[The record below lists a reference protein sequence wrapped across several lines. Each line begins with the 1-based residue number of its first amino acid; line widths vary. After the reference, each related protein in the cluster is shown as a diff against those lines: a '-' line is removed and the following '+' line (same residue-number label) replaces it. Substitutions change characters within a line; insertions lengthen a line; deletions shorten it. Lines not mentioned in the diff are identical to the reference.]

1 MSASAQKTILITGA
15 NRGIGQ
21 EIAKQYLSFGWRVV
35 AGVRDV
41 TKMPRLSEKEGDVVV
56 VKIDSKSTTDAKEAI
71 QELKTKYNITHLD
84 IVLANAGIAPIGDL
98 MSEASIEELDEVLKV
113 NTRGPLVLY
122 QATRELLEDDGC
134 FAVIS
139 SMLGSITPDRWA
151 RFGIYGTSKAAVN
164 FIMRTIHAE
173 EPKLKV
179 LSIHPGWVETGMGV
193 ESATVAKVDA
203 PPYTMA
209 DTVPGIVKI
218 LNNATKEETSGW
230 MWNFDGTKL
239 PL

>member
-1 MSASAQKTILITGA
+1 MTASDQKTILITGA

-21 EIAKQYLSFGWRVV
+21 EIAKQYLSLGWRVV

-41 TKMPRLSEKEGDVVV
+41 STMPKLSEKEGDLVV
-56 VKIDSKSTTDAKEAI
+56 VKIDSKSTTDAKEAVA
-71 QELKTKYNITHLD
+71 ELKTKHNITHLN
-84 IVLANAGIAPIGDL
+84 IVLANAGIAPIGSL
-98 MSEASIEELDEVLKV
+98 LSETSIDSLDDVLSV

-122 QATRELLEDDGC
+122 QATRELLDEEDGC

-139 SMLGSITPDRWA
+139 SMLGSITPELWP
-151 RFGIYGTSKAAVN
+151 RFGVYGTSKAAVN
-164 FIMRTIHAE
+164 FLMRTIHAE

-179 LSIHPGWVETGMGV
+179 FMIHPGWVETGMGV

-230 MWNFDGTKL
+230 MWNL
-239 PL
+239 